1 MRSYALA
8 IAFSVL
14 LAALYAFQNPGDV
27 TVRFLLWTRD
37 VPQGVWEAAVFA
49 GGCVLMWVVSLSA
62 FLELR
67 TSYRSRFKEQD
78 LKIKKLE
85 EERLSILRAISG
97 GDQPIPPAGEKTPS
111 TPPAPE
117 KEHYPLKKQDGGPS
131 VK

>member
-14 LAALYAFQNPGDV
+14 LAAVYAFQNPGDV

-67 TSYRSRFKEQD
+67 TGYRSRFKEQD
-78 LKIKKLE
+78 IKIKKLE
-85 EERLSILRAISG
+85 EERISILRAISG
-97 GDQPIPPAGEKTPS
+97 GDQPKSSPDVK
-111 TPPAPE
+111 TPPAPTAPE
-117 KEHYPLKKQDGGPS
+117 KELYPLKKQDGGPS

>member
-14 LAALYAFQNPGDV
+14 LAAVYAFQNAGDV

-37 VPQGVWEAAVFA
+37 VPQGIWEAAVFA

-67 TSYRSRFKEQD
+67 TSYRSRFREQD
-78 LKIKKLE
+78 MKIKKLE
-85 EERLSILRAISG
+85 EERISILRAISG
-97 GDQPIPPAGEKTPS
+97 GDQPKSAPEGKTPL
-111 TPPAPE
+111 TPSGPE
-117 KEHYPLKKQDGGPS
+117 KESYPLKKQDGGLS
-131 VK
+131 GK

>member
-14 LAALYAFQNPGDV
+14 LAAVYAFQNPGDV
-27 TVRFLLWTRD
+27 TVRFLVWTRE

-78 LKIKKLE
+78 MKIKKLE
-85 EERLSILRAISG
+85 GRESQSSEPYRGVTSRNPHTTTQVL
-97 GDQPIPPAGEKTPS
+97 
-111 TPPAPE
+111 
-117 KEHYPLKKQDGGPS
+117 
-131 VK
+131 

>member
-14 LAALYAFQNPGDV
+14 LAAVYAFQNPGDV
-27 TVRFLLWTRD
+27 TVRFLVWTRD
-37 VPQGVWEAAVFA
+37 VPQGIWEAAVFA

-78 LKIKKLE
+78 IKIKKLE
-85 EERLSILRAISG
+85 EERISILRAISG
-97 GDQPIPPAGEKTPS
+97 GDQPKPSPDGKTPL
-111 TPPAPE
+111 TPSVSE
-117 KEHYPLKKQDGGPS
+117 KELNPLKKQDGGSS

>member
-14 LAALYAFQNPGDV
+14 LAAVYAFQNPGDV
-27 TVRFLLWTRD
+27 TVRFLVWTRE

-78 LKIKKLE
+78 MKIKKLE
-85 EERLSILRAISG
+85 EERISILRAISG
-97 GDQPIPPAGEKTPS
+97 GDQPKPSHDNTSPLTPS
-111 TPPAPE
+111 DSE
-117 KEHYPLKKQDGGPS
+117 KEFYPLKKQDGGPS